1 MISEDVAS
9 KLANKV
15 NIDSMAGESY
25 IKNIDYINDM
35 INKENENH
43 AA

>member
-1 MISEDVAS
+1 
-9 KLANKV
+9 
-15 NIDSMAGESY
+15 MAGESY

-43 AA
+43 AAAYRKASFCVIG